1 MLPRHQGTRSRVLGT
16 LSLQEGGVGLGPRAS
31 PLPPWFSQQFLLSH
45 TGRPRGC
52 LWLMV
57 EGSGFLD
64 VSVSSGLGVR
74 ILAVTSSSRVPA
86 PNLGAA
92 PPPPPGLQALGGGRG
107 AAGAGGTGEALPGCL
122 PGGDFRKGLSE
133 GGGEV
138 CLLSCARPATQRP
151 KVRPHPPPGLGQ
163 GFAGLAHRPQQAPG
177 AAAEGS
183 GLSSGLTSPALPTTQ
198 GSSSRHPAPA
208 HTHTRRLS
216 GPQRDS
222 WGRPQPQPCTTHAS
236 APATGKRSP

>member
-1 MLPRHQGTRSRVLGT
+1 MGLPPPVLPRQQGTRSRVLGT
-16 LSLQEGGVGLGPRAS
+16 LSLQEAGVGLGPRAS
-31 PLPPWFSQQFLLSH
+31 PLPPRLSRQLLLSH

-52 LWLMV
+52 LWLVV

-92 PPPPPGLQALGGGRG
+92 PPPPPGLQALGGGGAMGGGGG

-138 CLLSCARPATQRP
+138 SCLLSCARPATQRP
-151 KVRPHPPPGLGQ
+151 KMRPPPPPARARPGLCQ
-163 GFAGLAHRPQQAPG
+163 ACSLTPAG
-177 AAAEGS
+177 
-183 GLSSGLTSPALPTTQ
+183 
-198 GSSSRHPAPA
+198 SR
-208 HTHTRRLS
+208 
-216 GPQRDS
+216 G
-222 WGRPQPQPCTTHAS
+222 GC
-236 APATGKRSP
+236 